1 MPTDTSKTKPAAPTA
16 VARIPAACA
25 YLSISRSTLYR
36 LVKDGRIRRVQIGPR
51 ASGFLYAELDNY
63 LATGA

>member
-1 MPTDTSKTKPAAPTA
+1 MSADTYAKAASPAA

-25 YLSISRSTLYR
+25 YLSISRSTLHR

-51 ASGFLYAELDNY
+51 ASGFLYADLDRY